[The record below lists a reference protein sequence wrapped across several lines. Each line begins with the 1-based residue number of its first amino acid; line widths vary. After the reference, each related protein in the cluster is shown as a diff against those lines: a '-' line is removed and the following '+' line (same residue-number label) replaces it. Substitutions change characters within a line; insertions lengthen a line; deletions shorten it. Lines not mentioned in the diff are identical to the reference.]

1 VFLVQGT
8 LSKENGE
15 REETGL
21 ERIQRTILP
30 QSRWLAL
37 LALGVVFLLMVPWLQ
52 RDFWLTQTP
61 GQTSIYRGNQWTDLG
76 WTFAVE
82 TGLCIAVILAGAA
95 IGGVGGADRMAER
108 IVLHIGKRPN
118 WWTAIT
124 VGAAIV
130 LPLLAAVFI
139 LDRFPNSGDE
149 FSYLF
154 EARTLARFRLWEAP
168 PALGT
173 DLIPFRTW
181 IFGSKWISQYPPGW
195 PMVLSAGLLLGLPAW
210 IINAV
215 LGGGSVVAMT
225 ALCRRV
231 GDRSATIVAVALF
244 TLTPFYVMNAA
255 SYFPHVLSSLLILL
269 FCLCLLPDGE
279 KMRGHKLVA
288 AGATVGLLAM
298 TRYFDVLPLLP
309 PSFFWLVMQRP
320 ATWPRMI
327 GLLTAGFIPF
337 LVLLVIYQDLITG
350 SPFHSTYSAIDTPD
364 TNLSLDLAQTMIGA
378 IASVLRL
385 AELGLWAS
393 PILLIGYC
401 GCLLL
406 KLKDR
411 KLAYY
416 DLIFP
421 SFVLAY
427 VAFADMGGNRYGPRY
442 YFDAF
447 PLLMVTI
454 VSALPSVTARLDRLK
469 NRAILPLASMA
480 CLLYLLG
487 TWPLV
492 LTGFRTAVSSREEPF
507 RLATQAVTG
516 NAIVIQDTSSALGLN
531 PSDLVR
537 NPPSMDAAV
546 LYARPGTDI
555 GAIRQ
560 AFPERS
566 IWRYSRPDKTQ
577 PGELVRVTP

>member
-1 VFLVQGT
+1 VVVEQRGT
-8 LSKENGE
+8 L
-15 REETGL
+15 
-21 ERIQRTILP
+21 P
-30 QSRWLAL
+30 HSRRLAL
-37 LALGVVFLLMVPWLQ
+37 LALGFVFLLVVPWLQ
-52 RDFWLTQTP
+52 RDFWLTQCP
-61 GQTSIYRGNQWTDLG
+61 GQIWICEVSRWTDLG

-82 TGLCIAVILAGAA
+82 TGLCIAVILAGVA
-95 IGGVGGADRMAER
+95 IIRVGGADRITER
-108 IVLHIGKRPN
+108 IVLHIEKRPN
-118 WWTAIT
+118 WWTAVT
-124 VGAAIV
+124 VIAAIL
-130 LPLLAAVFI
+130 LPLLAAFFI

-154 EARTLARFRLWEAP
+154 EARTLAGFRLWEAAP
-168 PALGT
+168 VLGA

-195 PMVLSAGLLLGLPAW
+195 PMVLSTGLLLGLPAW
-210 IINAV
+210 IVNAL
-215 LGGGSVVAMT
+215 LGGGSVAAIS

-231 GDRSATIVAVALF
+231 GDQSATIVAVAFF

-255 SYFPHVLSSLLILL
+255 SYFPHVFSSLLILF

-279 KMRGHKLVA
+279 IVRGHKLVA
-288 AGATVGLLAM
+288 AGAIVGWLAM
-298 TRYFDVLPLLP
+298 TRYFDALPLLP
-309 PSFFWLVMQRP
+309 SLFFWLVMQRP
-320 ATWPRMI
+320 AAWPRAI
-327 GLLTAGFIPF
+327 GFLTAGFIPF
-337 LVLLVIYQDLITG
+337 LVLLMIYQNLITG
-350 SPFHSTYSAIDTPD
+350 SPFRSTYSVINTPD
-364 TNLSLDLAQTMIGA
+364 INLDSLFEPSRAMIGA
-378 IASVLRL
+378 IVSVHRL
-385 AELGLWAS
+385 AELALWTS
-393 PILLIGYC
+393 PILLIAYG
-401 GCLLL
+401 GCVLL

-469 NRAILPLASMA
+469 NRAMLPLASIA
-480 CLLYLLG
+480 CLLYLFG

-492 LTGFRTAVSSREEPF
+492 LTGFRIQVFSREEPF

-516 NAIVIQDTSSALGLN
+516 NAIVIQDTSSALGLD

-537 NPPSMDAAV
+537 NSPSMDAAV
-546 LYARPGTDI
+546 LYARSGTDI
-555 GAIRQ
+555 GALRN

-577 PGELVRVTP
+577 PGQLVRVTP

>member
-1 VFLVQGT
+1 MLVV
-8 LSKENGE
+8 E
-15 REETGL
+15 
-21 ERIQRTILP
+21 QRGIVP
-30 QSRWLAL
+30 QSRRLAL
-37 LALGVVFLLMVPWLQ
+37 LALGFVFLLVVPWLQ
-52 RDFWLTQTP
+52 RDFWLTQCP
-61 GQTSIYRGNQWTDLG
+61 GQIAICEGTPWTDLV

-82 TGLCIAVILAGAA
+82 TGLCIGVFLVGAA
-95 IGGVGGADRMAER
+95 ISGVGGADRITER
-108 IVLHIGKRPN
+108 IALDIEKRPN
-118 WWTAIT
+118 WWTAVTII
-124 VGAAIV
+124 AAIL
-130 LPLLAAVFI
+130 LPLLAAFFI

-154 EARTLARFRLWEAP
+154 AARTLAGFRLWEAP
-168 PALGT
+168 PVLGT

-195 PMVLSAGLLLGLPAW
+195 PMVLSTGLLLGLPAW
-210 IINAV
+210 IINAM
-215 LGGGSVVAMT
+215 LGGGSVAAMS

-231 GDRSATIVAVALF
+231 GDQSATIVAVAFF

-255 SYFPHVLSSLLILL
+255 SYFPHVWSSLLILVL
-269 FCLCLLPDGE
+269 CLCLLPDGE
-279 KMRGHKLVA
+279 IVRGHKLVA
-288 AGATVGLLAM
+288 AGASVGLLAM

-309 PSFFWLVMQRP
+309 SLVFWLVRQRP
-320 ATWPRMI
+320 AAWPRAI

-337 LVLLVIYQDLITG
+337 LILLMIYQNSITG
-350 SPFHSTYSAIDTPD
+350 SPFRSTYSVIDAPD
-364 TNLSLDLAQTMIGA
+364 LNLDLLFDPSRIMIGA
-378 IASVLRL
+378 IVSVLRL
-385 AELGLWAS
+385 AELGVWTS
-393 PILLIGYC
+393 PILLIAYC

-406 KLKDR
+406 KFKDR

-427 VAFADMGGNRYGPRY
+427 VAFSDMGGNRYGPRY

-447 PLLMVTI
+447 PLVIVTI

-469 NRAILPLASMA
+469 NRAMLPLASIA
-480 CLLYLLG
+480 CLLYLFG

-492 LTGFRTAVSSREEPF
+492 LAGFRIQVFSREEPF

-516 NAIVIQDTSSALGLN
+516 KAIVIQDSSSALGFN
-531 PSDLVR
+531 ASDLVR
-537 NPPSMDAAV
+537 NPASMDAAV

-555 GAIRQ
+555 GALRK

-577 PGELVRVTP
+577 PGQLVRVTP

>member
-1 VFLVQGT
+1 MHADDVDVLVVPRRGMF
-8 LSKENGE
+8 
-15 REETGL
+15 
-21 ERIQRTILP
+21 P

-37 LALGVVFLLMVPWLQ
+37 LALGFVFLLVVPWLQ
-52 RDFWLTQTP
+52 RDFWLTQCP
-61 GQTSIYRGNQWTDLG
+61 GQILICEVSRWTYLG

-82 TGLCIAVILAGAA
+82 AGLCIGVILLGAA
-95 IGGVGGADRMAER
+95 ISRVGGVDRISRR
-108 IVLHIGKRPN
+108 IVLDIEKRPN
-118 WWTAIT
+118 RWTAGT
-124 VGAAIV
+124 VIAAIL
-130 LPLLAAVFI
+130 LPLSAAFFI

-154 EARTLARFRLWEAP
+154 EARTLAGFRLWEAP
-168 PALGT
+168 PVLGT

-181 IFGSKWISQYPPGW
+181 ILGSKWISQYPPGW
-195 PMVLSAGLLLGLPAW
+195 PMVLSAALLLGLPAW
-210 IINAV
+210 IINAL
-215 LGGGSVVAMT
+215 LGGGSVAAISV
-225 ALCRRV
+225 LCRRV
-231 GDRSATIVAVALF
+231 GDQSATIVAVGLF

-255 SYFPHVLSSLLILL
+255 SYFPHVFSSLLIVLL
-269 FCLCLLPDGE
+269 CLCLLPDGE
-279 KMRGHKLVA
+279 ILRGHKLVA
-288 AGATVGLLAM
+288 AGAIVGLLAM

-309 PSFFWLVMQRP
+309 SLFFWLVMQRP
-320 ATWPRMI
+320 TAWPRTI

-337 LVLLVIYQDLITG
+337 LILLMIYQDLITG
-350 SPFHSTYSAIDTPD
+350 SPFRTTYSVINTPD
-364 TNLSLDLAQTMIGA
+364 LNLDLLFDPSRIMIGA
-378 IASVLRL
+378 IVSALRL
-385 AELGLWAS
+385 AELGSWTS

-401 GCLLL
+401 GCVLL
-406 KLKDR
+406 KLRDR

-447 PLLMVTI
+447 PLLLVTI
-454 VSALPSVTARLDRLK
+454 VSAFPSVTARLDRLK
-469 NRAILPLASMA
+469 NREMLPLAAIA
-480 CLLYLLG
+480 CLLYLFG

-492 LTGFRTAVSSREEPF
+492 LAGFRIQVFSREEPF

-516 NAIVIQDTSSALGLN
+516 NAIVIQDTSSALGLD

-555 GAIRQ
+555 GAMRK

-577 PGELVRVTP
+577 PGQLVRVTP

>member
-1 VFLVQGT
+1 MHADDVDVLVV
-8 LSKENGE
+8 E
-15 REETGL
+15 
-21 ERIQRTILP
+21 QRGMFP
-30 QSRWLAL
+30 QSRRLAL
-37 LALGVVFLLMVPWLQ
+37 LALGVAFLLVVPWLQ
-52 RDFWLTQTP
+52 RDFWLTQCP
-61 GQTSIYRGNQWTDLG
+61 GQLAICEGSSWTDLV
-76 WTFAVE
+76 WMLAVE
-82 TGLCIAVILAGAA
+82 TGLCIGVILIGAA
-95 IGGVGGADRMAER
+95 ISRVGGTDRIAER
-108 IVLHIGKRPN
+108 IVLDIEKRPN
-118 WWTAIT
+118 WWTAVT
-124 VGAAIV
+124 LTAALL
-130 LPLLAAVFI
+130 LPLLAAFFI

-154 EARTLARFRLWEAP
+154 EARTLAGFRLWEAP
-168 PALGT
+168 PVLGT

-195 PMVLSAGLLLGLPAW
+195 PMVLSTGLLLGLPAW
-210 IINAV
+210 IINAM
-215 LGGGSVVAMT
+215 LGGGSVAAMF

-231 GDRSATIVAVALF
+231 GDQSATIVAVALF

-255 SYFPHVLSSLLILL
+255 SYFPHVWSSLLILL
-269 FCLCLLPDGE
+269 LCLCLLPGGE
-279 KMRGHKLVA
+279 TVRAHKLVA
-288 AGATVGLLAM
+288 AGASVGLLAM

-309 PSFFWLVMQRP
+309 PLAFWLVMQGP
-320 ATWPRMI
+320 KTWPRTI
-327 GLLTAGFIPF
+327 GLLAAGFIPF
-337 LVLLVIYQDLITG
+337 LVLLMIYQNLITG
-350 SPFHSTYSAIDTPD
+350 SPFRSTYSVINAPD
-364 TNLSLDLAQTMIGA
+364 LNLDLLFEPSRIMIGA
-378 IASVLRL
+378 LVSVFRL

-393 PILLIGYC
+393 PILLIAYC
-401 GCLLL
+401 CCLLL

-447 PLLMVTI
+447 PLLIVTI

-469 NRAILPLASMA
+469 NRAMLPLASMA
-480 CLLYLLG
+480 CLLYLFG

-492 LTGFRTAVSSREEPF
+492 LSGFRTEVFSRQEPF
-507 RLATQAVTG
+507 RLATQTVTG
-516 NAIVIQDTSSALGLN
+516 NAIVILDTSSTLGLN

-577 PGELVRVTP
+577 PGQLVRATP